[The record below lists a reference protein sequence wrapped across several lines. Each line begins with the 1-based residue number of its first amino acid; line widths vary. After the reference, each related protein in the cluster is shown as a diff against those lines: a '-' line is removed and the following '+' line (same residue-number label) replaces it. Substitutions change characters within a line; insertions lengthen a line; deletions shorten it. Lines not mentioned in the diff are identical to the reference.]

1 MSSTP
6 SNKMASPL
14 SKSITEDEAAKMLK
28 RRSSSTTQLLENEV
42 LKFESGIHLQIT
54 IWLKRNKEKFQ
65 QFSTL
70 LFGASGS
77 TTAIRDLNHD
87 GGRWAIPSTVLEHEC
102 IALCVALTPLLAH
115 FDEKIRDAVAYSFVD
130 LAEIFDPDTNYYDK
144 TRIIIDNL
152 KEGQGCVYHFIGNVE
167 YISKYSY

>member
-77 TTAIRDLNHD
+77 TTVIRDLNHD

-130 LAEIFDPDTNYYDK
+130 L
-144 TRIIIDNL
+144 
-152 KEGQGCVYHFIGNVE
+152 
-167 YISKYSY
+167 SYRN

>member
-77 TTAIRDLNHD
+77 TTVIRDLNHD

-102 IALCVALTPLLAH
+102 IALCVAKSL
-115 FDEKIRDAVAYSFVD
+115 IY
-130 LAEIFDPDTNYYDK
+130 
-144 TRIIIDNL
+144 
-152 KEGQGCVYHFIGNVE
+152 
-167 YISKYSY
+167 KYLVST